1 MKERVMEKQRK
12 VCKIQLSK
20 CFQKKA
26 VNWRKREKLIS
37 YLSKFSEPVLC
48 YALASES
55 DELKMVT

>member
-26 VNWRKREKLIS
+26 VNWRKREKLNEKR
-37 YLSKFSEPVLC
+37 SKRTRPQQ
-48 YALASES
+48 
-55 DELKMVT
+55 KR